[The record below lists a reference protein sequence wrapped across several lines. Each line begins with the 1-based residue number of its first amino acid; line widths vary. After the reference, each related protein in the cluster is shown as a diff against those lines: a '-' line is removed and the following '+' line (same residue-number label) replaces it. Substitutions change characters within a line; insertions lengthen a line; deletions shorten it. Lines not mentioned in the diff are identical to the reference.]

1 MMPPA
6 RRASRLVVTAAIAGL
21 ALAGCGRL
29 NRSATINQ
37 VTTTSGAAVATAL
50 AHQLAHQGLAGA
62 HVSCTKAVIVNVG
75 VNALCQVS
83 GAGHSKLVE
92 FSFSSAG
99 GRISAASVKTQ

>member
-1 MMPPA
+1 MKPRA
-6 RRASRLVVTAAIAGL
+6 LRASRLVATAAMSVV

-37 VTTTSGAAVATAL
+37 VTTTSGAAVATVL
-50 AHQLAHQGLAGA
+50 AHQLVHHGVAGV

-75 VNALCQVS
+75 VNALCHVS
-83 GAGHSKLVE
+83 GAGQSKLVE

-99 GRISAASVKTQ
+99 GRISAASVRTQ

>member
-1 MMPPA
+1 MKPPA
-6 RRASRLVVTAAIAGL
+6 RRASRLAVTAAIAGL

-37 VTTTSGAAVATAL
+37 VTTTSGAGVATVL
-50 AHQLAHQGLAGA
+50 AHQLLHHGVAGV

-75 VNALCQVS
+75 VNALCHVS
-83 GAGHSKLVE
+83 GAGQSKLVE

-99 GRISAASVKTQ
+99 GRISAASVRTK